1 MRKIYSTSL
10 IVSKKDIDQL
20 GHVNNLVYLE
30 WVLKISGMHW
40 NLLSTNEINAKYVWV
55 VLRHEI
61 DYLSSVK
68 LNDEI
73 LISTWIGDSFGV
85 KSERFVEIKFN
96 QKIVARAKTTWCLLD
111 RNSMKATRIPSN
123 IIQLLK

>member
-73 LISTWIGDSFGV
+73 LISTWIGDSYGV